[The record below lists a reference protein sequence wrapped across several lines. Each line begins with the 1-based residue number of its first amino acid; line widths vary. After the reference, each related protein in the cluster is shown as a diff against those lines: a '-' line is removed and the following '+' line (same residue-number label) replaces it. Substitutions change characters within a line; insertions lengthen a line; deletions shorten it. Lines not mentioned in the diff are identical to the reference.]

1 MEYCVNIVPAWLN
14 LLKMNVMKS
23 LELPLM
29 QKISKFSNFIRF
41 GIECQLSRDRAGR
54 ISPRTPGEAPHGI
67 ISSGIGKVERDRSL
81 QQLNT
86 RET

>member
-29 QKISKFSNFIRF
+29 QKISKFSNFIRI

-54 ISPRTPGEAPHGI
+54 NLLA
-67 ISSGIGKVERDRSL
+67 L
-81 QQLNT
+81 QAKRHMELYHQVL
-86 RET
+86 EK